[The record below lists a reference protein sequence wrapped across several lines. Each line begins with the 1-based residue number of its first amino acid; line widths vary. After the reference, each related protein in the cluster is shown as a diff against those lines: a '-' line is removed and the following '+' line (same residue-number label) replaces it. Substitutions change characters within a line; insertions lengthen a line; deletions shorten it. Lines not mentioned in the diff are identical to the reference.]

1 MSVGVSR
8 SGKTEL
14 CLWKQWRR
22 STVNISDDWWEGF
35 WLRIT
40 ASVQGASIT
49 SGRCSK
55 MARRLTPP
63 ETIDVKMSFI
73 EQNMTLWPPNNP
85 DLNLVEYA
93 VWGVLQ
99 EMVYQCRSFKSVQ
112 ELQSVIVAAWQ
123 QLSQAFLEQSISEWR
138 RRLENVVQCNGEHI
152 THVC

>member
-14 CLWKQWRR
+14 CLWNQWRR

-99 EMVYQCRSFKSVQ
+99 EMVYQCRSFKSARTTKCNSRCVATTVT
-112 ELQSVIVAAWQ
+112 SVPWTKYQRMAASPWKR
-123 QLSQAFLEQSISEWR
+123 ST
-138 RRLENVVQCNGEHI
+138 V
-152 THVC
+152 